1 MFVTEEDYRVVIG
14 DTALKVISQ
23 VSTENRAN
31 AEAEAQEE
39 IAGYLRPKYD
49 TGGRAKPAHCDVYL
63 RHRALSHERSHAAED
78 GERDTKGTLR
88 PRH

>member
-31 AEAEAQEE
+31 ASE
-39 IAGYLRPKYD
+39 GSYSPGNTD
-49 TGGRAKPAHCDVYL
+49 TP
-63 RHRALSHERSHAAED
+63 SERQ
-78 GERDTKGTLR
+78 
-88 PRH
+88 